1 MELEEYLDYNINNY
15 EYMNFDSESEKSNE
29 PYLFFNKTLNSNNFL
44 ENDNKNYFEI
54 NNIEKE
60 ETYPYSNFLLNN
72 KRKRDEKIEDN
83 ENIVP
88 EQVKEIVD
96 IKNSNNKEDLKDK
109 KEIKENK
116 MNNKELF
123 IIKNKRKPKKQNK
136 DAKYGRKKQE
146 KKNNGEKGNHNRY
159 SEDNIIR
166 KIKSFFGK
174 SIYKYINKSL
184 KDSKI
189 LKLEIDINKNLK
201 RDLNIKL
208 FKKTLKEIYSESKI
222 SNKYINEKPEHNRD
236 LIKKIYLE
244 NKEIEVIKILNLT
257 YLEAFNIFRG
267 KLNENLLKKIE
278 GIDILD
284 NHKFE
289 DITSLLDKIK
299 KEEEK
304 NKNGDIE
311 KYINDV
317 INLCKKFENWFED
330 KIGRD

>member
-1 MELEEYLDYNINNY
+1 MSTFDIISFSGNN
-15 EYMNFDSESEKSNE
+15 NDDDFSSHSLSDIFNLQGICNDDPFILKLFNE
-29 PYLFFNKTLNSNNFL
+29 TFNLKNN
-44 ENDNKNYFEI
+44 ENDNYESISTII
-54 NNIEKE
+54 NSSHLYLNKKRGKE
-60 ETYPYSNFLLNN
+60 
-72 KRKRDEKIEDN
+72 IEDN
-83 ENIVP
+83 ENINS
-88 EQVKEIVD
+88 EEEKEFVD
-96 IKNSNNKEDLKDK
+96 AKNLNDKEDLKDM
-109 KEIKENK
+109 KEKKENK
-116 MNNKELF
+116 INNKPLF
-123 IIKNKRKPKKQNK
+123 KTKEQNK
-136 DAKYGRKKQE
+136 IPFGRKKQE
-146 KKNNGEKGNHNRY
+146 EKNKGVKGNHNRY

-208 FKKTLKEIYSESKI
+208 FKKTLKEIYLESKI
-222 SNKYINEKPEHNRD
+222 SNKYTNDKQEHNRD
-236 LIKKIYLE
+236 LIKKIYSE
-244 NKEIEVIKILNLT
+244 NKEIDVIKILNLT

-304 NKNGDIE
+304 NKNGDIN
-311 KYINDV
+311 KYLNDV
-317 INLCKKFENWFED
+317 KNLCEKFENWFKD
-330 KIGRD
+330 KVGRD

>member
-1 MELEEYLDYNINNY
+1 MSTFDIISFSGNN
-15 EYMNFDSESEKSNE
+15 NDDDFSSHSLSDIFNLQGICNDDPSILKLFNE
-29 PYLFFNKTLNSNNFL
+29 TFNLKNN
-44 ENDNKNYFEI
+44 ENDNYESISTII
-54 NNIEKE
+54 NSSHLYLNKKRGKE
-60 ETYPYSNFLLNN
+60 
-72 KRKRDEKIEDN
+72 IEDN
-83 ENIVP
+83 ENINS
-88 EQVKEIVD
+88 EEEKEFVD
-96 IKNSNNKEDLKDK
+96 AKNLNDKEDLKDM
-109 KEIKENK
+109 KEKKENK
-116 MNNKELF
+116 INNKPLF
-123 IIKNKRKPKKQNK
+123 KTKEQNK
-136 DAKYGRKKQE
+136 IPFGRKKQE
-146 KKNNGEKGNHNRY
+146 EKNKGVKGNHNRY

-184 KDSKI
+184 KNSKI

-208 FKKTLKEIYSESKI
+208 FKKTLKEIYLESKI
-222 SNKYINEKPEHNRD
+222 SDKYNKNKQEHNRD
-236 LIKKIYLE
+236 LIKKIYSE

-304 NKNGDIE
+304 NKNGDIN
-311 KYINDV
+311 KYLNDV
-317 INLCKKFENWFED
+317 KNLCEKFENWFKD
-330 KIGRD
+330 KVGRD

>member
-1 MELEEYLDYNINNY
+1 MSTFDIISFSGNN
-15 EYMNFDSESEKSNE
+15 NDDDFSSHSLSDIFNLQGICNDDPFILKLFNE
-29 PYLFFNKTLNSNNFL
+29 TFNLKNN
-44 ENDNKNYFEI
+44 ENDNYESISTII
-54 NNIEKE
+54 NSSHLYLNKKRGKE
-60 ETYPYSNFLLNN
+60 
-72 KRKRDEKIEDN
+72 IEDN
-83 ENIVP
+83 ENINS
-88 EQVKEIVD
+88 EEEKEFVD
-96 IKNSNNKEDLKDK
+96 AKNLNDKEDLKDM
-109 KEIKENK
+109 KEKKENK
-116 MNNKELF
+116 INNKPLF
-123 IIKNKRKPKKQNK
+123 KTKEQNK
-136 DAKYGRKKQE
+136 IPFGRKKQE
-146 KKNNGEKGNHNRY
+146 EKNKGVKGNHNRY

-184 KDSKI
+184 KNSKI

-201 RDLNIKL
+201 KDLNIKL
-208 FKKTLKEIYSESKI
+208 FKKTLKEIYLESKI
-222 SNKYINEKPEHNRD
+222 SDKYTKDKQEHNRD

-304 NKNGDIE
+304 NKNGDIN
-311 KYINDV
+311 KYLNDV
-317 INLCKKFENWFED
+317 KNLCEKFENWFKD
-330 KIGRD
+330 KVGRD

>member
-1 MELEEYLDYNINNY
+1 MSTFDIISFSGNNNDDDFSSDSHSCIINEQCICNNDSFFY
-15 EYMNFDSESEKSNE
+15 HFIENFNFK
-29 PYLFFNKTLNSNNFL
+29 NN
-44 ENDNKNYFEI
+44 ENDNYESI
-54 NNIEKE
+54 NTITNSSHLFLNKKRRKE
-60 ETYPYSNFLLNN
+60 
-72 KRKRDEKIEDN
+72 IEDN
-83 ENIVP
+83 ENINS
-88 EQVKEIVD
+88 EQEKEIVD
-96 IKNSNNKEDLKDK
+96 TKNLNDKEDLKDM
-109 KEIKENK
+109 KEKKENK
-116 MNNKELF
+116 INNKPLF
-123 IIKNKRKPKKQNK
+123 KTKEQNK
-136 DAKYGRKKQE
+136 IPFGRKKQE
-146 KKNNGEKGNHNRY
+146 EKNKGVKGNHNRY

-208 FKKTLKEIYSESKI
+208 FKKTLKEIYLESKI
-222 SNKYINEKPEHNRD
+222 SNKYKDEKQGHNID
-236 LIKKIYLE
+236 LIKKIYSE

-257 YLEAFNIFRG
+257 YLEAFNIFRR
-267 KLNENLLKKIE
+267 KIMKEQNINENLLKKIE

-304 NKNGDIE
+304 NKNGDIN
-311 KYINDV
+311 KYLNDV
-317 INLCKKFENWFED
+317 KYLCEKFENWFKD
-330 KIGRD
+330 KVGRD